1 MRGSLSAI
9 LLAMTLLPTWALSQS
24 GNSGYPAI
32 LPLKARLRQA
42 EGYQRR
48 KRQTANISEP
58 LSNWYSGTDL
68 QASFKIRESPA
79 GPHLK
84 LIHDIKWYGEL
95 NVGTPPQT
103 LTVVFDTGSSDLVIP
118 STQCD
123 ANPGCTGLRHRFA
136 PEKSET
142 FTSLNGSFRISYST
156 GTGVAASGNVE
167 IEGLISRDTIAV
179 AGLQVQDF
187 QFGLI
192 TNQSAAFGVDPFD
205 GIVGMG
211 FPSGLTTG
219 PQTFLGGINSS
230 GQVPEAIYGLYLT
243 PQSVGHAEISLGGV
257 DSSKL
262 TSDINYIPVFPV
274 TGQFNGTFDKVYVDK
289 RAANVSSNYVIYDSG
304 TANIVAP
311 KNDAEEIYAMISPE
325 IKPIDAVGT
334 YGIPCSKLK
343 DIKSSI
349 SFTIGGRNYTIPSQE
364 LSVGSISDQPGI
376 CQTLINSSG
385 DDQANSLWVIGGSLL
400 KYYYTVWDIENARF
414 GLAQTLHSP

>member
-9 LLAMTLLPTWALSQS
+9 LSAMTLLPTGALSQS
-24 GNSGYPAI
+24 GNSRSPAI
-32 LPLKARLRQA
+32 LPLKARVRQP

-48 KRQTANISEP
+48 KRQTPNISEP

-68 QASFKIRESPA
+68 QASL
-79 GPHLK
+79 GHLRAAF
-84 LIHDIKWYGEL
+84 EA
-95 NVGTPPQT
+95 NRC
-103 LTVVFDTGSSDLVIP
+103 TVVFDTGSSDVVIP

-123 ANPGCTGLRHRFA
+123 ANPGCTGLQHRFA

-156 GTGVAASGNVE
+156 GTGVVASGNVE
-167 IEGLISRDTIAV
+167 IEGVISRDVISV

-192 TNQSAAFGVDPFD
+192 TNQSAALGVDPFD

-211 FPSGLTTG
+211 FPSGLTD
-219 PQTFLGGINSS
+219 PHTFLGGVNGS
-230 GQVPEAIYGLYLT
+230 GQIPEAVYGLYLT
-243 PQSVGHAEISLGGV
+243 PQSRDQLHPGV
-257 DSSKL
+257 SS
-262 TSDINYIPVFPV
+262 DRAI
-274 TGQFNGTFDKVYVDK
+274 QRTFEKVYVDNTIT
-289 RAANVSSNYVIYDSG
+289 NVSSNYAIYDSG

-311 KNDAEEIYAMISPE
+311 KNDAEEIYAMISPD
-325 IKPIDAVGT
+325 IKPVDSVGT

-364 LSVGSISDQPGI
+364 LSVGPISDQPEI

-385 DDQANSLWVIGGSLL
+385 DEAKSLWVIGGSLL
-400 KYYYTVWDIENARF
+400 KYYYTVWDIENVRF

>member
-48 KRQTANISEP
+48 KRQTPNISEP
-58 LSNWYSGTDL
+58 L
-68 QASFKIRESPA
+68 R
-79 GPHLK
+79 
-84 LIHDIKWYGEL
+84 
-95 NVGTPPQT
+95 
-103 LTVVFDTGSSDLVIP
+103 
-118 STQCD
+118 
-123 ANPGCTGLRHRFA
+123 
-136 PEKSET
+136 
-142 FTSLNGSFRISYST
+142 
-156 GTGVAASGNVE
+156 TGVSASGNVE
-167 IEGLISRDTIAV
+167 IEGLISRDAVAV

-219 PQTFLGGINSS
+219 SQTFLNALHSS
-230 GQVPEAIYGLYLT
+230 GQISRAIYGLYPYLT

-262 TSDINYIPVFPV
+262 TSEINYIPVFPA
-274 TGQFNGTFDKVYVDK
+274 TDQFNGTFEKVRVDN
-289 RAANVSSNYVIYDSG
+289 RTTNVSSNFVNYDSG

-311 KNDAEEIYAMISPE
+311 KNDAEAIYAMISPD
-325 IKPIDAVGT
+325 IRPIDAVGT

-349 SFTIGGRNYTIPSQE
+349 SFIIEGHNYTIPSQE
-364 LSVGSISDQPGI
+364 LNVGPIPDQPGI
-376 CQTLINSSG
+376 CQTLINSTG
-385 DDQANSLWVIGGSLL
+385 GDQAKSLWVIGGSLL
-400 KYYYTVWDIENARF
+400 KDYYTVWDIENARF

>member
-9 LLAMTLLPTWALSQS
+9 LLAMTLLPTGALSQS
-24 GNSGYPAI
+24 GNFRSPAI
-32 LPLKARLRQA
+32 LPLKARVRQP
-42 EGYQRR
+42 ESYQRR
-48 KRQTANISEP
+48 KRQTPNISEP
-58 LSNWYSGTDL
+58 LSNWHSGTDL
-68 QASFKIRESPA
+68 Q
-79 GPHLK
+79 
-84 LIHDIKWYGEL
+84 WYGEL

-103 LTVVFDTGSSDLVIP
+103 LTVVFDTGSSDVVIP

-123 ANPGCTGLRHRFA
+123 ANPGCTGLQHRFD

-156 GTGVAASGNVE
+156 GTGVSASGNVE
-167 IEGLISRDTIAV
+167 IEGVISRDVISV
-179 AGLQVQDF
+179 AGLQLQDF

-192 TNQSAAFGVDPFD
+192 TNQSAALGVDPFD

-211 FPSGLTTG
+211 FSSGLTTG
-219 PQTFLGGINSS
+219 PHTFIGGVNGS
-230 GQVPEAIYGLYLT
+230 GQIPEAVYGLYLT

-262 TSDINYIPVFPV
+262 VSEINYIPVFPA
-274 TGQFNGTFDKVYVDK
+274 TGQFNGTFEKVYVDNTIT
-289 RAANVSSNYVIYDSG
+289 NVSSNYAIYDSG

-311 KNDAEEIYAMISPE
+311 KNDAEEIYAMISPD
-325 IKPIDAVGT
+325 IKPVDTVGT

-349 SFTIGGRNYTIPSQE
+349 SFVIGGRNYTIPSQE
-364 LSVGSISDQPGI
+364 LSVGPISDQPDI

-385 DDQANSLWVIGGSLL
+385 DEAKSLWVIGGSLL
-400 KYYYTVWDIENARF
+400 KYYYTVWDIENVRF

>member
-1 MRGSLSAI
+1 MSYSSPQSTMRGSLSAI
-9 LLAMTLLPTWALSQS
+9 LLAMTLLPTWALSLS
-24 GNSGYPAI
+24 GISGYPAI

-48 KRQTANISEP
+48 KRQTPNISEP

-68 QASFKIRESPA
+68 Q
-79 GPHLK
+79 
-84 LIHDIKWYGEL
+84 WYGEL

-123 ANPGCTGLRHRFA
+123 ANPGCTGLQHRFA

-142 FTSLNGSFRISYST
+142 FTSLNGPFRIVYST
-156 GTGVAASGNVE
+156 GTGVSASGTVE
-167 IEGLISRDTIAV
+167 LEGLISRDVMAV

-192 TNQSAAFGVDPFD
+192 TNQSAAFGIDPFD

-211 FPSGLTTG
+211 FSSGLSTG
-219 PQTFLGGINSS
+219 SQTFLGALNSS
-230 GQVPEAIYGLYLT
+230 GQISRAVYGLYLT
-243 PQSVGHAEISLGGV
+243 PHSVGHAEISLGGV

-262 TSDINYIPVFPV
+262 ASEINYISVFPV
-274 TGQFNGTFDKVYVDK
+274 TGQFNGTFEKVYVNN
-289 RAANVSSNYVIYDSG
+289 RATHVSSNYVIYDSG

-311 KNDAEEIYAMISPE
+311 KYDAEEIYAMISPD
-325 IKPIDAVGT
+325 IRPIDTVGT

-343 DIKSSI
+343 DLESSI
-349 SFTIGGRNYTIPSQE
+349 SFSIGGHNYTIPSQE
-364 LSVGSISDQPGI
+364 LSVGPISDQPGI

-385 DDQANSLWVIGGSLL
+385 DGQARGSWVIGGSLL
-400 KYYYTVWDIENARF
+400 KYYYTVWDIENTRF